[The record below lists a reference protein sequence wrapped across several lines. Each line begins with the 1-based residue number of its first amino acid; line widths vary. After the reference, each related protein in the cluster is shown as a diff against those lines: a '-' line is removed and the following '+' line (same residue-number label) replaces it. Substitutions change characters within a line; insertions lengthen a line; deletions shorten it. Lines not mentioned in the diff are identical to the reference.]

1 MSVSDSVPVI
11 VGVGQVTEHL
21 GDGFV
26 GEMPEQLAALACEQ
40 ALEDAG
46 ASLRGHID
54 HLAYVRMFA
63 HSVPDEFTP
72 VIAPFGRSTSP
83 PRSVINRLA
92 LSDCR
97 AIYSRAGGDEPQRL
111 VAEFARA
118 IQSGAM
124 RAGLICGAEAIATI
138 RHLQRHGETR
148 DWSETPSGE
157 TEDRGMG
164 TEFAYEPEFNRHG
177 AFAPVDIYP
186 LLEQAHRGDLG
197 HSREAYRGLM
207 SKVMSRL
214 AQVAERNPLS
224 MFHEPS
230 GAEAL
235 GAETPRNRI
244 IGDPHLKSM
253 VAKDG
258 VNQSAALVMTS
269 FGVAQSLGI
278 ADRAIFLHGHGE
290 AVEQACLSREKL
302 GKTPAMAAAYQA
314 ALASAGISV
323 DQVAAFDLYSCF
335 PIAVIAAMEVL
346 GLDVDDP
353 RSLTLTGGLPFFGGP
368 GNNYSMHGIAEM
380 VRFLRAQRDKSFG
393 VVGANGGYLSKHAV
407 GVYANRPSEQ
417 AVFDGV
423 SAVIEASEPVSLNTA
438 PEGRG
443 VIESFTIRPKAE
455 GPRIIVVGRLAA
467 DQSRWVG
474 LANTEHEAT
483 RDWFL
488 QEDPMGGEVVV
499 TTGAQN
505 RVERA

>member
-1 MSVSDSVPVI
+1 MSVLDSVPVI

-26 GEMPEQLAALACEQ
+26 GEMPEQLAALACEK
-40 ALEDAG
+40 ALEDVG
-46 ASLRGHID
+46 AALRDDID
-54 HLAYVRMFA
+54 CLAYVRMFA
-63 HSVPDEFTP
+63 HSVPEEFTP
-72 VIAPFGRSTSP
+72 VIAPFGRSVSP
-83 PRSVINRLA
+83 PRSVIERLA
-92 LSDCR
+92 LTDCE
-97 AIYSRAGGDEPQRL
+97 AIYSRAGGNEPQRL
-111 VAEFARA
+111 VAEFAHA
-118 IQSGAM
+118 IQSGNL

-138 RHLQRHGETR
+138 RHLQRTGETR

-230 GAEAL
+230 GAEAI

-290 AVEQACLSREKL
+290 AVEEACLSREKL

-323 DQVAAFDLYSCF
+323 DQVSAFDLYSCF
-335 PIAVIAAMEVL
+335 PIAVIAALEVL
-346 GLDVDDP
+346 GLDVDDKRP
-353 RSLTLTGGLPFFGGP
+353 LTLTGGLPFFGGP

-380 VRFLRAQRDKSFG
+380 VRFLRAQPDRSYG

-407 GVYANRPSEQ
+407 GVYCNRPSEQ
-417 AVFDGV
+417 MAFDSVAPSIKAG
-423 SAVIEASEPVSLNTA
+423 APVSLNTA

-443 VIESFTIRPKAE
+443 VVESFTIRPKAD
-455 GPRIIVVGRLAA
+455 GPRIIVVGRLVA

-474 LANTEHEAT
+474 LANTDHEAT
-483 RDWFL
+483 LDWFL
-488 QEDPMGGEVVV
+488 KEDPIGGEVVV
-499 TTGAQN
+499 VPGAQN